1 MRRNSMKRLC
11 LFLAG
16 FVTAVVFSGPLQAF
30 QHHTEKALW
39 AEIREHGKLKTTI
52 AVTEGIARQLIKSKN
67 AKVNFSGKGKRDIV
81 TKEMIRSV
89 LDGKEKSVMAQ
100 DEEHNQEIKLFMN
113 NLDVPGRAGGNE
125 RLVLETYKAGKKKFS
140 IGLPDVEVEES
151 NDSEESEDMVKM
163 SFGWKGVLPFLAK
176 SGGALYV
183 HEHKEDTEV
192 WIYVE

>member
-1 MRRNSMKRLC
+1 MKRLWV
-11 LFLAG
+11 LLA
-16 FVTAVVFSGPLQAF
+16 VAIAVVTFPSPVQAF
-30 QHHTEKALW
+30 QHHAEKALW

-67 AKVNFSGKGKRDIV
+67 AKANFSGKGNKDIV

-89 LDGKEKSVMAQ
+89 LEGKEKSVVAR
-100 DEEHNQEIKLFMN
+100 DEEHSQDIKLFMN
-113 NLDVPGRAGGNE
+113 NLDVPGKASGNE
-125 RLVLETYKAGKKKFS
+125 RLVLETYKGGKKKFS

-151 NDSEESEDMVKM
+151 DEKDESDEMVKM

-183 HEHKEDTEV
+183 HEHKENTEV

>member
-1 MRRNSMKRLC
+1 MGKLHMHI
-11 LFLAG
+11 G
-16 FVTAVVFSGPLQAF
+16 IFVAIVSFPSTLQAF
-30 QHHTEKALW
+30 QHHEEKALW
-39 AEIREHGKLKTTI
+39 VEIREQGKLKTTI

-67 AKVNFSGKGKRDIV
+67 AKVNFSGKGKKDIV

-89 LDGKEKSVMAQ
+89 LDGKEKSVMAR
-100 DEEHNQEIKLFMN
+100 DEEHDQGIKLFMN
-113 NLDVPGRAGGNE
+113 ILDVPGKAGGNE

-151 NDSEESEDMVKM
+151 DETDESDEMVKM

-183 HEHKEDTEV
+183 HEHNEDTEV

>member
-1 MRRNSMKRLC
+1 MKKVC
-11 LFLAG
+11 VILAG
-16 FVTAVVFSGPLQAF
+16 FLSVISFFNPPHAF
-30 QHHTEKALW
+30 QHHAEEALW

-52 AVTEGIARQLIKSKN
+52 AVTQGIARQLIKSKN
-67 AKVNFSGKGKRDIV
+67 AKVNFSGKGKKDIV

-89 LDGKEKSVMAQ
+89 LDGKEKSVVAR

-113 NLDVPGRAGGNE
+113 ILDVPGKAGGNE

-140 IGLPDVEVEES
+140 IGLPDVEVEGSDDSDES
-151 NDSEESEDMVKM
+151 DDMVRM

-183 HEHKEDTEV
+183 QEHKEDTEV